1 MSELRHPSVKAST
14 NRFSTDPDVDATRRA
29 VLTEL
34 AQVYSLTTGQ
44 LQVRLYGSTLVGATN
59 VASAIGDLRTRKLV
73 EYAPSERGD
82 GRRKRY
88 RITRAGSLWLTNYP
102 IFTPDGVA

>member
-1 MSELRHPSVKAST
+1 VTVHPSVKAST

-59 VASAIGDLRTRKLV
+59 VASAIGDLRNRKLV
-73 EYAPSERGD
+73 ERAPSLKD
-82 GRRKRY
+82 GRKRY
-88 RITRAGSLWLTNYP
+88 RITPAGSLWLTNYP